1 MVDRTKTECFTE
13 DGSYKRNA
21 RKQYV
26 GEVRRGGKART
37 RNWSPL
43 RNMPN
48 GCAVTSFDAFPLSS
62 LLLGCCWQRQTS
74 SQSCLNENVPGAEST
89 TDMAFYVTLPD
100 HAGAKVGWESTME
113 LVPHFYSSL
122 DIWYYSSSYVNCKN
136 GWTLQVWL
144 RPSQRLPK
152 HQEKSLVSH
161 CNAI

>member
-1 MVDRTKTECFTE
+1 MVV
-13 DGSYKRNA
+13 KRNA

-37 RNWSPL
+37 RNCLLFKEYAWWLCSDIFW
-43 RNMPN
+43 
-48 GCAVTSFDAFPLSS
+48 CFPPFV
-62 LLLGCCWQRQTS
+62 LLGCCWQWKTS
-74 SQSCLNENVPGAEST
+74 SQSCLNENVPGAKST
-89 TDMAFYVTLPD
+89 TDMAFYITLPD
-100 HAGAKVGWESTME
+100 HAGAEVGWESTME

-144 RPSQRLPK
+144 RPSQWLPK

-161 CNAI
+161 CNAT